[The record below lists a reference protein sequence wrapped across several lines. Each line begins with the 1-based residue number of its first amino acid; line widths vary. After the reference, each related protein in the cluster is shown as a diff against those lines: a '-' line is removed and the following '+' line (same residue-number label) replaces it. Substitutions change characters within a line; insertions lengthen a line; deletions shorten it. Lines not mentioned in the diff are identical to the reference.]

1 MYQHS
6 DKTYLVKDRLQLSD
20 SVSEMFVFGA
30 KRLQLILQLFLLLL
44 GETQSLKLLLQL
56 QAMLGLLLKWSEEEN
71 TQGDGA
77 DFSGKRVRGMEF
89 RTTSFNSNLAWLFHT
104 ASQRFP
110 PAAAALPPPPTVGFC
125 LAGCRSLL
133 FWLSSSPAC
142 PWLFGGLRGRRGHNA
157 KRQSKQA
164 QNISW
169 TDAPQHRVRFELRK
183 YNVSLNCTDYCPSK
197 SMPCDCSITHWI

>member
-1 MYQHS
+1 MRKVMGLTSQAKGYVEWN
-6 DKTYLVKDRLQLSD
+6 LERLASIQISHGY
-20 SVSEMFVFGA
+20 S
-30 KRLQLILQLFLLLL
+30 
-44 GETQSLKLLLQL
+44 TQQV
-56 QAMLGLLLKWSEEEN
+56 N
-71 TQGDGA
+71 
-77 DFSGKRVRGMEF
+77 V
-89 RTTSFNSNLAWLFHT
+89 
-104 ASQRFP
+104 FP

-142 PWLFGGLRGRRGHNA
+142 PWLFGGLRGRRDRDA